1 MKTTDYKGKKIIDKY
16 SKKTL
21 AAVYINYPA
30 FLKLLRGIRGK
41 TVLDIGCG
49 AGWLAGK
56 LAQKGARVS
65 AVDSSPKWI
74 ELCKKQKGPAERI
87 AFSLADAADL
97 STFKNGQ
104 FDIVTANMVFLCAAS
119 REKLEKIFKET
130 GRILKKGGTL
140 IFSDCHPVTRL
151 TGSAGTKLSGAS
163 RDFCYF
169 EEGKKYKATYLLSD
183 YSRIEFVDAHWS
195 LGFYSRLLKKNGMVI
210 EEIIE
215 PKPVKMDPR
224 KRFKDYRIPE
234 YMILKCRK
242 L

>member
-1 MKTTDYKGKKIIDKY
+1 MKTTDYKGKKIIDQY

-21 AAVYINYPA
+21 AAVFINYPA

-56 LAQKGARVS
+56 LAQRGARVS

-74 ELCKKQKGPAERI
+74 EICNKQNRRSRRI
-87 AFSLADAADL
+87 AYHVADAADL
-97 STFKNGQ
+97 TLFKNGE

-119 REKLEKIFKET
+119 REKLEKIFKEA

-151 TGSAGTKLSGAS
+151 TGSAGTKLSKAAREFS
-163 RDFCYF
+163 YF
-169 EEGKKYKATYLLSD
+169 EDGKKYKATYLLSD

-195 LGFYSRLLKKNGMVI
+195 LGLYSRLLKKSGMVI
-210 EEIIE
+210 EEIVE

-234 YMILKCRK
+234 YIILKCRK
-242 L
+242 I

>member
-1 MKTTDYKGKKIIDKY
+1 MKTTDYKGKMIIDKY

-21 AAVYINYPA
+21 AAVFINYPA
-30 FLKLLRGIRGK
+30 FLKLLTGVRGRK
-41 TVLDIGCG
+41 ALDLGCG

-56 LAQKGARVS
+56 LAQRGARVS

-74 ELCKKQKGPAERI
+74 ELCKKQMDGAGRV
-87 AFSLADAADL
+87 AFNVADAADL
-97 STFKNGQ
+97 SIFKSGT
-104 FDIVTANMVFLCAAS
+104 FDIITANMVFLCAAS
-119 REKLEKIFKET
+119 REKLEKIFRET
-130 GRILKKGGTL
+130 GRVLKRSGTL
-140 IFSDCHPVTRL
+140 IFSDCHPATRL
-151 TGSAGTKLSGAS
+151 TGGVGTRLSGAP
-163 RDFCYF
+163 RGFCYF
-169 EEGKKYKATYLLSD
+169 EEGKKYKAAYLLSD

-224 KRFKDYRIPE
+224 KRFQDYRIPE
-234 YMILKCRK
+234 YIILKCRK